1 MRGQTTTMT
10 RVKLNVGGQLFVTS
24 RDTLVARD
32 TFFRALV
39 EHNTNDEIF
48 IDRDPTHF
56 RHILN
61 FLRNSPS
68 FPSNASDIQQ
78 VEAEAEFYCISE
90 LVTRARMEKSN
101 AQRGSVGHQLSII
114 SSRLSS

>member
-1 MRGQTTTMT
+1 MT
-10 RVKLNVGGQLFVTS
+10 RVRLDVGGQIFVTS
-24 RDTLVARD
+24 RETLVARD

-39 EHNTNDEIF
+39 EHAESDEIF

-56 RHILN
+56 RHVLN

-68 FPSNASDIQQ
+68 FPTKVSDIQQ
-78 VEAEAEFYCISE
+78 LKAEADFYCIPD
-90 LVTRARMEKSN
+90 LVTRANAEMAN
-101 AQRGSVGHQLSII
+101 AQRNAVSHQLSII

>member
-1 MRGQTTTMT
+1 MN
-10 RVKLNVGGQLFVTS
+10 RVRLDVGGQIFVTS
-24 RDTLVARD
+24 RETLVARD
-32 TFFRALV
+32 TFFRGLV
-39 EHNTNDEIF
+39 EHVENDDEIF

-68 FPSNASDIQQ
+68 FPTKVSDIQQ
-78 VEAEAEFYCISE
+78 LKAEADFYCISE
-90 LVTRARMEKSN
+90 LVTRANAELYN
-101 AQRGSVGHQLSII
+101 AQRNTVSHQLSII